1 MSALATIAPCASPFV
16 AQTACCSRNGI
27 VHVVLAGRQQSALR
41 CQAAAH
47 DGGAPAAAAA
57 PLAAASVSTANPY
70 GTSAN
75 TAVFIVSTRCI
86 FGRVATFP
94 VPVPAPSADS
104 VNAPAPDA
112 CVPSRITRSDIDPVS
127 AVDQPCSDA
136 AGFLELGG
144 GLLQPSSNVNVARCT
159 AAVGAMVAAW
169 AAQQHPLRKCSGA
182 AAAAH
187 GPPMQLGTVALPM
200 ARSPATPASADPLV
214 ALRAPVPRPQRPDS
228 EVSSIVLATRL
239 RLARPR
245 PLRRIIPGTRA

>member
-1 MSALATIAPCASPFV
+1 MYCRFGPSDRPNAPNPRSSPTVADFQLTMSALATIAPCASPFV
-16 AQTACCSRNGI
+16 AQTACCSRSGI
-27 VHVVLAGRQQSALR
+27 VHVVLAGRQQSAFR

-70 GTSAN
+70 
-75 TAVFIVSTRCI
+75 
-86 FGRVATFP
+86 
-94 VPVPAPSADS
+94 DS

-112 CVPSRITRSDIDPVS
+112 CVPSRIARSDIDPVS

-200 ARSPATPASADPLV
+200 ARSPATPASADPPV
-214 ALRAPVPRPQRPDS
+214 ALRAPVPRPQRPDT

-239 RLARPR
+239 RLSRPR